1 MPHLYKI
8 TSVLEH
14 PLSEF
19 YEVSSSEVI
28 YNYLLQRSYSL
39 SGFSFVTESLSN
51 VSSISQ
57 IRIVPGHIMLTGSN
71 LPKIM
76 VHK

>member
-1 MPHLYKI
+1 MPRLYKI

-39 SGFSFVTESLSN
+39 SGFSFVTEGLSN

>member
-14 PLSEF
+14 PPSEF

-39 SGFSFVTESLSN
+39 SGFSFVTEGLSN

-57 IRIVPGHIMLTGSN
+57 IRIVPEHIMLTGSN